1 MNETL
6 RTLFENNILLIS
18 LIPAILSV
26 GLAFKFKN
34 VFLSLGF
41 GLYSGLVIDA
51 FLNGSGIV
59 ASFIVGIFNL
69 PIYLT
74 ESLGTTGN
82 AGIVMQM
89 LLISGLIYLLT
100 YTGGLRAFANSIVR
114 FANNRKNTQLITWL
128 MGLAVF
134 FDDYA
139 NALIVGPVMKNITDK
154 ARISREKLAF
164 IIDATAAPIAGL
176 VIISTW
182 IGYEISL
189 ITDQLTNVGI
199 DAPAMGIFIQSI
211 PFRFYN
217 VLMLIFIVLTIVMRR
232 EFGPMYKA
240 ELRAATGKTNYDE
253 SKIDHSEI
261 DDVEVNENY
270 QAKAYEG
277 IIPLLVLII
286 GSFYFFY
293 HSGAGVEGVVLKN
306 PDSLTNIAYNIAT
319 AFSNADTSV
328 VLSQAAFLAIL
339 VTFVLSGVKGAFKFA
354 DGIDITIRG
363 AIKLVPT
370 TFVLL
375 LAWSLGTI
383 MDADHLNTGANI
395 ASILGD
401 SLPYQLIPL
410 IIFLISSLMAFA
422 TGTSYGTMGILFPL
436 SIPLAYSANPE
447 LSFVTLVVGAILTG
461 TILGDHC
468 SPISD
473 TTLLSS
479 AGAEVDHLA
488 HVETQMPYALVVGGF
503 SAIGYLISGFII
515 ESAHVY
521 LIILGLYV
529 VLIFGMY
536 LTLKTIGKEIPKF
549 SVKQETK

>member
-1 MNETL
+1 MSESL
-6 RTLFENNILLIS
+6 RVFCENNILIIS

-51 FLNGSGIV
+51 FLNGTGFLS
-59 ASFIVGIFNL
+59 SFIIGIFNL

-74 ESLGTTGN
+74 ESLGSSGN
-82 AGIVMQM
+82 AGIVMQI

-100 YTGGLRAFANSIVR
+100 YTGGLRAFANTIVK
-114 FANNRKNTQLITWL
+114 FANSRKNTQLITWT

-139 NALIVGPVMKNITDK
+139 NALIVGPVMKNITDT

-189 ITDQLTNVGI
+189 ITEQLANVGI
-199 DAPAMGIFIQSI
+199 DAPAMGVFIQSI

-217 VLMLIFIVLTIVMRR
+217 VLMLIFILLTIFMRR
-232 EFGPMYKA
+232 EFGSMYKA
-240 ELRAATGKTNYDE
+240 ELRASKGENHYDE
-253 SKIDHSEI
+253 NRSDNPEQSEI
-261 DDVEVNENY
+261 DSVEVNENY
-270 QAKAYEG
+270 TAKAYEG
-277 IIPLLVLII
+277 IIPLLVLVI
-286 GSFYFFY
+286 GAFYFFY
-293 HSGAGVEGVVLKN
+293 QSGANAEGVVLRSA
-306 PDSLTNIAYNIAT
+306 DSITNIAFNIAT
-319 AFSNADTSV
+319 AFSNADTTI

-339 VTFVLSGVKGAFKFA
+339 VTFVLSGLKGAFKFSE
-354 DGIDITIRG
+354 GIDITIKG
-363 AIKLVPT
+363 ASKLVPT
-370 TFVLL
+370 AFVLL

-383 MDADHLNTGANI
+383 MDSEHLNTGTHI
-395 ASILGD
+395 ASMLGD
-401 SLPYQLIPL
+401 SLPYQIIPL

-436 SIPLAYSANPE
+436 AIPLAYSANPE

-479 AGAEVDHLA
+479 AGADVDHLA
-488 HVETQMPYALVVGGF
+488 HVETQMPYALTVGVF
-503 SAIGYLISGFII
+503 SAIGYLVSGFII
-515 ESAHVY
+515 ELNHVY
-521 LIILGLYV
+521 LIIFIMYI
-529 VLIFGMY
+529 VLTIAMY
-536 LTLKTIGKEIPKF
+536 ITLKVVGKKIPRYEI
-549 SVKQETK
+549 KQ